1 MKIKYFKKIKRILQI
16 YVDKLC
22 KLCYNKNCKI
32 FNGGREKC

>member
-1 MKIKYFKKIKRILQI
+1 MKNLYFIKILKILQI